1 MVRKVAAALLVLLVV
16 LAALV
21 YFRASAIFSSD
32 LVRTGLEH
40 QLSRALGQPVAIGS
54 IGAGLVP
61 RLTMRL
67 ADVRIGDP
75 ARITIERLDVGTA
88 LGALLSRRIEGATL
102 TVDGARI
109 ELPLPPLAIG
119 RSSNDGDAAPGGVT
133 LVSIDH
139 VRFRDVSLR
148 AGNRILRGDV
158 DVVPRPGGMT
168 IRSIRLQPGDA
179 DLDITGE
186 ITSWQGP
193 TGVLTLRAAA
203 LDLLALQAFATD
215 FTAAARATDGTPDEA
230 PLSPA
235 TGAPMDLRITVE
247 ADRATAGDLTLET
260 VRGTARVS
268 REALR
273 LDDMTFRVLG
283 GQARATL
290 TFAMTTTP
298 RFDLRARLDDVDM
311 AALMTF
317 AGSPDTMTG
326 RLSAV
331 MDVAAAGTDAAAIL
345 PSARGS
351 ARVDVA
357 DGTVRGLSLVR
368 TVVVAGSGRADSL
381 APAQRGSEAFS
392 RLGATLAI
400 AGGRARTDDLRFESD
415 DVLLDAAGGFAL
427 DGSSIDLAGRLQL
440 SDELSQQ
447 AGRDLVRY
455 TQEDGRVTIPV
466 RVSGPLGDFDV
477 TIEAAELLKRA
488 ITNKAM
494 EEAGE
499 AIRRGLSDLFG
510 R

>member
-1 MVRKVAAALLVLLVV
+1 MMRKVAAALLVLLVV

-119 RSSNDGDAAPGGVT
+119 RSSNGGDAAPGGVT
-133 LVSIDH
+133 LMSIDH
-139 VRFRDVSLR
+139 VRFRDVSLV
-148 AGNRILRGDV
+148 AGNQILRGDV
-158 DVVPRPGGMT
+158 DVVPRPDGMT

-193 TGVLTLRAAA
+193 IGVLTLRAGA
-203 LDLLALQAFATD
+203 LDLLALQAFAAD
-215 FTAAARATDGTPDEA
+215 FTAAARATDGTPEA
-230 PLSPA
+230 ALSPA

>member
-119 RSSNDGDAAPGGVT
+119 RSSNGGDAAPGGVT
-133 LVSIDH
+133 LMSIDH
-139 VRFRDVSLR
+139 VRFRDVSLV
-148 AGNRILRGDV
+148 AGNQILRGDV
-158 DVVPRPGGMT
+158 DVVPRPDGMT

-193 TGVLTLRAAA
+193 IGVLTLRAGA
-203 LDLLALQAFATD
+203 LDLLALQAFAAD
-215 FTAAARATDGTPDEA
+215 FTAAARATDGTPEA
-230 PLSPA
+230 ALSPA

>member
-119 RSSNDGDAAPGGVT
+119 RSSNGGDAAPGGVT
-133 LVSIDH
+133 LMSIDH
-139 VRFRDVSLR
+139 VRFRDVSLV
-148 AGNRILRGDV
+148 AGNQILRGDV
-158 DVVPRPGGMT
+158 DVVPRPDGMT

-193 TGVLTLRAAA
+193 IGVLTLRAGA
-203 LDLLALQAFATD
+203 LDLLALQAFAAD
-215 FTAAARATDGTPDEA
+215 FTAAARATDGTPEA
-230 PLSPA
+230 ALSPA

-273 LDDMTFRVLG
+273 LDDVTFRVLG

-466 RVSGPLGDFDV
+466 RVSGSLGDFDV

>member
-1 MVRKVAAALLVLLVV
+1 MMRKVAAALLVLLVV

-119 RSSNDGDAAPGGVT
+119 RSSNGGDAAPGGVT
-133 LVSIDH
+133 LMSIDH
-139 VRFRDVSLR
+139 VRFRDVSLV
-148 AGNRILRGDV
+148 AGNQILRGDV
-158 DVVPRPGGMT
+158 DVVPRPDGMT

-193 TGVLTLRAAA
+193 IGVLTLRAGA
-203 LDLLALQAFATD
+203 LDLLALQAFAAD
-215 FTAAARATDGTPDEA
+215 FTAAARATDGTPEA
-230 PLSPA
+230 ALSPA

-381 APAQRGSEAFS
+381 ASAQRGSEAFS

>member
-119 RSSNDGDAAPGGVT
+119 RSSNGGDAAPGGVT
-133 LVSIDH
+133 LMSIDH
-139 VRFRDVSLR
+139 VRFRDVSLV
-148 AGNRILRGDV
+148 AGNQILRGDV
-158 DVVPRPGGMT
+158 DVVPRPDGMT

-215 FTAAARATDGTPDEA
+215 FTAAARATDGTPEA
-230 PLSPA
+230 ALSPA

>member
-119 RSSNDGDAAPGGVT
+119 RSSNGGDAAPGGVT
-133 LVSIDH
+133 LMSIDH
-139 VRFRDVSLR
+139 VRFRDVSLV
-148 AGNRILRGDV
+148 AGNQILRGDV
-158 DVVPRPGGMT
+158 DVVPRPDGMT

-193 TGVLTLRAAA
+193 IGVLTLRAGA
-203 LDLLALQAFATD
+203 LDLLALQAFAAD
-215 FTAAARATDGTPDEA
+215 FTAAARATDGTPEA
-230 PLSPA
+230 ALSPA

-381 APAQRGSEAFS
+381 ASAQRGSEAFS

-466 RVSGPLGDFDV
+466 RVSGSLGDFDV

>member
-1 MVRKVAAALLVLLVV
+1 MMRKVAAALLVLLVV

-119 RSSNDGDAAPGGVT
+119 RSSNGGDAAPGGVT
-133 LVSIDH
+133 LMSIDH

-203 LDLLALQAFATD
+203 LDLLALQAFAAD
-215 FTAAARATDGTPDEA
+215 FTAAARATDGTPEA
-230 PLSPA
+230 ALSPA

-331 MDVAAAGTDAAAIL
+331 MDVAAAGTNAAAIL

-381 APAQRGSEAFS
+381 ASAQRGSEAFS

-466 RVSGPLGDFDV
+466 RVSGSLGDFDV

>member
-1 MVRKVAAALLVLLVV
+1 
-16 LAALV
+16 
-21 YFRASAIFSSD
+21 
-32 LVRTGLEH
+32 
-40 QLSRALGQPVAIGS
+40 
-54 IGAGLVP
+54 
-61 RLTMRL
+61 
-67 ADVRIGDP
+67 
-75 ARITIERLDVGTA
+75 
-88 LGALLSRRIEGATL
+88 
-102 TVDGARI
+102 
-109 ELPLPPLAIG
+109 
-119 RSSNDGDAAPGGVT
+119 
-133 LVSIDH
+133 
-139 VRFRDVSLR
+139 
-148 AGNRILRGDV
+148 
-158 DVVPRPGGMT
+158 
-168 IRSIRLQPGDA
+168 
-179 DLDITGE
+179 
-186 ITSWQGP
+186 
-193 TGVLTLRAAA
+193 
-203 LDLLALQAFATD
+203 
-215 FTAAARATDGTPDEA
+215 
-230 PLSPA
+230 
-235 TGAPMDLRITVE
+235 
-247 ADRATAGDLTLET
+247 
-260 VRGTARVS
+260 
-268 REALR
+268 
-273 LDDMTFRVLG
+273 
-283 GQARATL
+283 
-290 TFAMTTTP
+290 
-298 RFDLRARLDDVDM
+298 
-311 AALMTF
+311 
-317 AGSPDTMTG
+317 SPDTMTG

-381 APAQRGSEAFS
+381 ASAQRGSEAFS

-466 RVSGPLGDFDV
+466 RVSGSLGDFDV

>member
-40 QLSRALGQPVAIGS
+40 QLSRALGQPVAIGL

-119 RSSNDGDAAPGGVT
+119 RSSNGGDAAPGGVT
-133 LVSIDH
+133 LMSIDH
-139 VRFRDVSLR
+139 VRFRDVSLV
-148 AGNRILRGDV
+148 AGNQILRGDV
-158 DVVPRPGGMT
+158 DVVPRPDGMT

-193 TGVLTLRAAA
+193 IGVLTLRAGA
-203 LDLLALQAFATD
+203 LDLLALQAFAAD
-215 FTAAARATDGTPDEA
+215 FTAAARATDGTPEA
-230 PLSPA
+230 ALSPA

>member
-119 RSSNDGDAAPGGVT
+119 RSSNGGDAAPGGVT
-133 LVSIDH
+133 LMSIDH
-139 VRFRDVSLR
+139 VRFRDVSLV
-148 AGNRILRGDV
+148 AGNQILRGDV
-158 DVVPRPGGMT
+158 DVVPRPDGMT

-193 TGVLTLRAAA
+193 IGVLTLRAGA
-203 LDLLALQAFATD
+203 LDLLALQAFAAD
-215 FTAAARATDGTPDEA
+215 FTAAARATDGTPEA
-230 PLSPA
+230 ALSPA

-260 VRGTARVS
+260 VRGTVRVS